1 MTGLIRRMEHLLNG
15 KFEYEVPKLIV
26 SPDRIDEVTQ
36 VGENFRGE
44 LNLGTDED
52 VKIRGMATVDEARI
66 VLEREKFSGTSVP
79 ILFGVDVNGLKDGD
93 AVSGNI
99 TLTTNIG
106 EFTVPVYLQVETKPL
121 QSSLGSIRY
130 LDDFVS
136 LAQNDYPEAFKIFT
150 GRSFQRLLTGDD
162 EKFRTLYAGMAQNP
176 VTYQRMEEFLVGTK
190 KKEAVSLTL
199 AEREASFFA
208 MKESVKE
215 VLRIQKNTWGYVSA
229 EIEVVGDFIEVPK
242 KRITDQDFVG
252 TICDLEYVI
261 LYEKI
266 GIGRHF
272 GQIILKYP
280 YQTLVFEITV
290 SRNPAIRVDM
300 NAIVRKNRIKL
311 EHEYLE
317 YRMNHTD
324 TKTWSSRTLMTLTAI
339 RQMGEY
345 PVLYTLYEAY
355 VDYLSGAHKEA
366 RLLLRSL
373 QDHNFTE
380 DPLEAKAAFLYLCHM
395 TDLITPGQID
405 VVSKIREWYQR
416 KQESFTLLFIL
427 FQVDEDVNRTP
438 SKKMLLMD
446 NLFDT
451 GCRSPLLY
459 MEAISLLRRDDALL
473 KRLTGFTR
481 HVLEFAV
488 RKKLLTE
495 ELALRAA
502 YLSDNEK
509 NFTRIMYRI
518 LTGAYEVYPS
528 EAVLEAVCRLLMK
541 GNPRSS
547 EYFKWYALAVEQ
559 DVQITRLYEYYIETM
574 PENYQKPLPLAI
586 RKYFVFNNSLSDR
599 KKAFIYANVIRNRYE
614 DEETYESYRPA
625 MEKFAVDMLAEGRI
639 NENFAVIYQEFIR
652 TVTDREMGSAV
663 AEILFT
669 DRLFCDDPKIRQV
682 AVCHD
687 ELSHEAVYPLKDGVA
702 YVSRFTPNAKIFF
715 QDEKCRRY
723 YSTIAYSIEPLM
735 DRKMLLLQC
744 QALDVDETGLL
755 LNICA
760 GSREAARIGI
770 RNIDAYQHIVE
781 SDDFT
786 NEYKQNVR
794 QRLLEYYAE
803 NAGNDTMDRYLKK
816 IDYVEFAKVN
826 KVLLIEVMISRGM
839 YDVAFDLL
847 TRYGYEHIEVG
858 QLVRL
863 VSRMIEKKDFRE
875 DEELLLLAAYV
886 FRRGK
891 YDERTISYLVSWF
904 SGSLS
909 DMIGIRQSAKG
920 FFVETYPLDERILL
934 QSMFVR
940 RHIAEGPEILEHY
953 MHEAGRQNVIWAYI
967 IFESI
972 GYFMGDSKPSSF
984 LAQTVAEA
992 YDEHHETDTVCR
1004 LALLKYYAEKE
1015 SLDLHEETLADDL
1028 LEEFT
1033 KRGLRFSFF
1042 QKLPPSLLTEYQLED
1057 KVFVE
1062 QKAAPEDRVILHYML
1077 SSDPAAKDDYRT
1089 EPLQRIYRG
1098 IFSKEFILFYGEILS
1113 YFVTVEHKGRIT
1125 QSPEKTL
1132 TMPYVD
1138 MEGRSRYQ
1146 LINQMLSARKLKKDD
1161 VFREKM
1167 HQYIHAEHV
1176 VRTLFRLEGAGDR
1189 TEEET

>member
-1 MTGLIRRMEHLLNG
+1 MEHLLNG

-26 SPDRIDEVTQ
+26 SPDRVDEVTQ

-52 VKIRGMATVDEARI
+52 IRIRGIAAVDEARI
-66 VLEREKFSGTSVP
+66 VLERDKFSGTSVP
-79 ILFGVDVNGLKDGD
+79 ILFGVDVNGLDDGD

-106 EFTVPVYLQVETKPL
+106 EFTVPVYVQVETKPL

-136 LAQNDYPEAFKIFT
+136 LAQTDYPEAFKIFT
-150 GRSFQRLLTGDD
+150 GHFFTRLLTGDD

-190 KKEAVSLTL
+190 KKEAVTL
-199 AEREASFFA
+199 STAEREASFFG

-229 EIEVVGDFIEVPK
+229 EIEVEGDFIEIPK

-266 GIGRHF
+266 GSGRRY
-272 GQIILKYP
+272 GQITLKYP
-280 YQTLVFEITV
+280 YQNLTFEIV
-290 SRNPAIRVDM
+290 ASRNPAVRVDM
-300 NAIVRKNRIKL
+300 NSIVRKNRIKL
-311 EHEYLE
+311 ELEYLE
-317 YRMNHTD
+317 YRMNHID
-324 TKTWSSRTLMTLTAI
+324 TKTWSVRTLTTLTAI

-345 PVLYTLYEAY
+345 PVLYTLYESY
-355 VDYLSGAHKEA
+355 VDYISGDHKGA

-405 VVSKIREWYQR
+405 VVAKIREWYQR
-416 KQESFTLLFIL
+416 KQESFVLLFIL

-438 SKKMLLMD
+438 SKKMILMD
-446 NLFDT
+446 NLFET

-488 RKKLLTE
+488 RKNLLTE
-495 ELALRAA
+495 DLAVRAA
-502 YLSDNEK
+502 LLSDNEK
-509 NFTRIMYRI
+509 NFSKIMYRI
-518 LTGAYEVYPS
+518 LTKAYEMYPS
-528 EAVLEAVCRLLMK
+528 PAILEAICRLLMK
-541 GNPRSS
+541 GDPRRS
-547 EYFKWYALAVEQ
+547 EYFRWYALAVDQ
-559 DVQITRLYEYYIETM
+559 DIQITRLYEYYIETM
-574 PENYQKPLPLAI
+574 PENYQKMLPLAI
-586 RKYFVFNNSLSDR
+586 RKYFAFNNALSER
-599 KKAFIYANVIRNRYE
+599 KKAFIYANIIRNRYE
-614 DEETYESYRPA
+614 DEETYEAYRPA
-625 MEKFAVDMLAEGRI
+625 MEKFASDMLAEGRI

-652 TVTDREMGSAV
+652 TVTDRAMGTAV
-663 AEILFT
+663 ADILFT
-669 DRLFCDDPKIRQV
+669 DRLFCDDPKVRQIV
-682 AVCHD
+682 VCHE
-687 ELSHEAVYPLKDGVA
+687 ELSHEAVYTLKDGVA
-702 YVSRFTPNAKIFF
+702 YVSRYTPDAKIFF

-735 DRKMLLLQC
+735 ERRNLLLQC

-760 GSREAARIGI
+760 GSREAVKIGI

-786 NEYKQNVR
+786 EQYKQDVR

-816 IDYVEFAKVN
+816 IDYVEFAKVD

-847 TRYGYEHIEVG
+847 TRYGYEHIEVS

-863 VSRMIEKKDFRE
+863 VSRMIEKKESRE
-875 DEELLLLAAYV
+875 DEELLLLASYV

-904 SGSLS
+904 RGGLD
-909 DMIGIRQSAKG
+909 DMIGIRRSAKE
-920 FFVETYPLDERILL
+920 FFAETYHLDERILL

-953 MHEAGRQNVIWAYI
+953 VHEAGRQEVIRAYLV
-967 IFESI
+967 FESI
-972 GYFMGDSKPSSF
+972 GFFMGDAKASAVF
-984 LAQTVAEA
+984 AGYIEEA
-992 YDEHHETDTVCR
+992 YDERREMDIVCR
-1004 LALLKYYAEKE
+1004 LALLKYYSEKE
-1015 SLDLHEETLADDL
+1015 TLDIHEETRAEDL
-1028 LEEFT
+1028 LDEFM
-1033 KRGLRFSFF
+1033 KRGLRFAFY
-1042 QKLPPSLLTEYQLED
+1042 QKLPSALLTEYQLED

-1062 QKAAPEDRVILHYML
+1062 QKASPEDKVILHYAL
-1077 SSDPAAKDDYRT
+1077 SSNPSSREEYRT
-1089 EPLQRIYRG
+1089 EPLQRIYKG

-1113 YFVTVEHKGRIT
+1113 FYVTVEHRGILNQT
-1125 QSPEKTL
+1125 PEKTL
-1132 TMPYVD
+1132 TMPFVD

-1146 LINQMLSARKLKKDD
+1146 LINQMLSARKLKKED
-1161 VFREKM
+1161 VFRDRL
-1167 HQYIHAEHV
+1167 HQYIHAEHMV
-1176 VRTLFRLEGAGDR
+1176 DTLFCLEENEDK
-1189 TEEET
+1189 TEAQT